1 MSLYYTIQDTINST
15 SGANLSG
22 TTANI
27 TITPVNPTTNI
38 HSGAFLDASN
48 FKVGG
53 ATETNGS
60 GAATAG
66 TNIYE
71 GGNVDTGI
79 SKVTLTNNGT
89 TGDIN
94 NTVNAAV
101 LFGSVSPSASG
112 ALNIDIDERTDNP
125 IATTPPRKVCFE
137 LRYDYDTRVIANFYQ
152 PASMNSWVVAPNPFQ
167 GITRTQLDDG
177 TSSGVVKWKFEG
189 TINNYILSQNYNLI
203 RVGFLRASGGVAI
216 DTLPAVGSGPTE
228 PSFDP
233 NNFFFTQNTTN
244 ITASNPFFAQAYSS
258 QNFQIL
264 NSNDQPY
271 ILAQE
276 IYYNPVDP
284 QNLLTSDIF
293 AFEQGDW
300 CAIQGAVVNCEFD
313 VFQPAEELAGDFII
327 RNLDAPRAL
336 GSTPRYEAISVI
348 GTPGATYNLNLVR
361 TVDAETDTIAAT
373 GGYYNFAAGLRG
385 FQDTPCTNVYTIGE
399 SGEDRHYFFPPKS
412 ASEIRY
418 DVFVTPTLSTRASS
432 NVPTKIADKSI
443 IKEGLSS
450 ITVSVT
456 PRSSDSFDINNLS
469 GSAVTSKSFTRRRSA
484 RASSNHYKVIA
495 RSQGAIS
502 SSKVLVLDDVY
513 PAIENGMFVISP
525 FFSGSDDVPH
535 LTTVTVVKN
544 NIVKLSANCTISD
557 NSEIIFITPSQRTIP
572 FNFVLPAGGTLGSEL
587 IASDP
592 ADNRTF
598 DNDTGNWAVHD
609 PSGGSA
615 ASISRDA
622 STSSLLVNATS
633 DSAIEGASL
642 AIAHVGDGSTTSV
655 VAGQVYRISVD
666 LKGTKAIS
674 DMRVGIG
681 GAISSAF
688 AITTS
693 FVTYT
698 FEITAANNTGALLV
712 YTDGSSSNDFYIDN
726 VSVKRNTLKDLAL
739 ISTSS
744 TDYRPQT
751 SLGGTKS
758 SVRLIAGSVGTSAN
772 IVMSSSTPVDDVTDN
787 MILTG
792 GSISHNGTNSV
803 SITAINRATNTLTVA
818 SSQTFAKNDEFIA
831 SLDTSVANTV
841 STKNV
846 ELMHVHAAITT
857 SSGTPA
863 DNREVAQVYGYITA
877 RNPNN
882 SVTLPFFPEN
892 LISVS

>member
-1 MSLYYTIQDTINST
+1 MSLYYTIQDTIDST
-15 SGANLSG
+15 SGANLTG

-71 GGNVDTGI
+71 GGNIDTGI
-79 SKVTLTNNGT
+79 SKVTFTNNGT
-89 TGDIN
+89 AGNIN

-137 LRYDYDTRVIANFYQ
+137 VRYNYDDRVVANFYQ
-152 PASMNSWVVAPNPFQ
+152 SGSVNSWVVAPNPFQ

-177 TSSGVVKWKFEG
+177 TTSGVVKWKFEG
-189 TINNYILSQNYNLI
+189 TISNYILEQNYNII

-216 DTLPAVGSGPTE
+216 DTLPTVVSGPTE

-233 NNFFFTQNTTN
+233 NDFFFTQNTTN
-244 ITASNPFFAQAYSS
+244 ISTSTPQFDQAYSS
-258 QNFQIL
+258 ENFEIL
-264 NSNDQPY
+264 NSNNQAY

-276 IYYNPVDP
+276 IYYNPIDP
-284 QNLLTSDIF
+284 ENLLYSDIF

-300 CAIQGAVVNCEFD
+300 CAIQGAVLFCEFD
-313 VFQPAEELAGDFII
+313 IFQPSQQVSGDLFI
-327 RNLDAPRAL
+327 RNIDAPRAL
-336 GSTPRYEAISVI
+336 GSTPRYEAISVT
-348 GTPGATYNLNLVR
+348 GTPGATYNLNLVK
-361 TVDAETDTIAAT
+361 TVDVTTDTIAAT

-385 FQDTPCTNVYTIGE
+385 FQDTPCTNAYTIGE

-412 ASEIRY
+412 ASELRY

-469 GSAVTSKSFTRRRSA
+469 GSAVTSKSFTRRKSA
-484 RASSNHYKVIA
+484 RSSSSHYKVIA

-513 PAIENGMFVISP
+513 PAIQDGMFVISP
-525 FFSGSDDVPH
+525 FFGQSDDVPH
-535 LTTVTVVKN
+535 LTTVTAVKN

-622 STSSLLVNATS
+622 STSSLLVNTTS

-666 LKGTKAIS
+666 LQGTKAIS

-681 GAISSAF
+681 GAVSSAF

-712 YTDGSSSNDFYIDN
+712 YTDGSTSNDFYIDN
-726 VSVKRNTLKDLAL
+726 VSVKRNTLKDLSL
-739 ISTSS
+739 VSTSS
-744 TDYRPQT
+744 TDYRPRT

-758 SVRLIAGSVGTSAN
+758 SVSLSAGSPGSSQD
-772 IVMSSSTPVDDVTDN
+772 IVMSSSSKVDDV
-787 MILTG
+787 
-792 GSISHNGTNSV
+792 
-803 SITAINRATNTLTVA
+803 
-818 SSQTFAKNDEFIA
+818 
-831 SLDTSVANTV
+831 
-841 STKNV
+841 
-846 ELMHVHAAITT
+846 T

-882 SVTLPFFPEN
+882 SITLPFFPEN
-892 LISVS
+892 LILVS